1 MRLPPWLERR
11 KLTELFLQDRRDQC
25 RDALL
30 NGGKTALP
38 TGGKTALPTGGKT
51 ALPTGGKTKQETGM
65 GNSHEDACG
74 RIAAVGGDGAI

>member
-38 TGGKTALPTGGKT
+38 TGGKT
-51 ALPTGGKTKQETGM
+51 KQETGM